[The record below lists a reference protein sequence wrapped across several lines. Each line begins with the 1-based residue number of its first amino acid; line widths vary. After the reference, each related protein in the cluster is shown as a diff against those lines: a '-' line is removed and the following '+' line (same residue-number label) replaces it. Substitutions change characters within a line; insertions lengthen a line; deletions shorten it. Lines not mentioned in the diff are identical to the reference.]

1 MLVLAPVMCIMGGIA
16 VSASLTTYLKYLD
29 LNSFTNGLVQNHNN
43 TVPTTTKHDKKTKQM
58 KNTADTTTREY
69 VAMFFVALVSLFL
82 VTYAMHCIWATS
94 EAYSSPSIVLSGN
107 NLINIMMNICEGS
120 GYIE

>member
-29 LNSFTNGLVQNHNN
+29 LNSFTNGLVQNHHHNN
-43 TVPTTTKHDKKTKQM
+43 AVPTSNAKHDKKSKQM

-107 NLINIMMNICEGS
+107 NF
-120 GYIE
+120 